1 MITRTL
7 LAVSALSLPNLVCFA
22 GEKEVVSTPV
32 EPVQQNPNRDSLWY
46 ADTEFS
52 YTFGSKFRRE
62 SDFGRQSEY
71 HFNIGFGRRFE
82 LSESWRLTLGI
93 ENEQFHFSKSN
104 SFLPNSLNKLAAE
117 VGLAW
122 RNPLGQL
129 QLRLHPGVYYTR
141 DHITGNSFDM
151 PFALVGTRRITS
163 NFSLSLGVGGSIL
176 GEYHVSP
183 IGGFVW
189 DINDRPELR
198 ALFPHPGLSYAL
210 NDSTKLFLGADF
222 LGGAFRNGPT
232 NDQRTNNAALT
243 YQESRAGAG
252 IAFQPHQGMK
262 LTLSSGYSFE
272 RKFDYYHRGP
282 IFISK
287 GAPYVQFQV
296 ELTLPAEQGFSAF

>member
-163 NFSLSLGVGGSIL
+163 NSSRCRDFFSTAPGD
-176 GEYHVSP
+176 E
-183 IGGFVW
+183 
-189 DINDRPELR
+189 
-198 ALFPHPGLSYAL
+198 AHPLL
-210 NDSTKLFLGADF
+210 WIHF
-222 LGGAFRNGPT
+222 
-232 NDQRTNNAALT
+232 
-243 YQESRAGAG
+243 
-252 IAFQPHQGMK
+252 
-262 LTLSSGYSFE
+262 
-272 RKFDYYHRGP
+272 
-282 IFISK
+282 
-287 GAPYVQFQV
+287 
-296 ELTLPAEQGFSAF
+296 